1 VRRLWWL
8 VALFLLGVGLAA
20 ASPALANS
28 ASHRYDFHQ
37 DAASSLTETPA
48 RPPAELAIRVSA
60 VQARHDWHSYDRCS
74 HLSRGSADPGG
85 CRFAAEAGATLGDDV
100 TRLYR
105 AVEPSELKDIMGTG
119 VYRSAPGGT
128 EGKYF
133 FPTKGQAENF
143 SKMME
148 KTGNGPYCITSGC
161 IPNSALRGIE
171 PIRPAGEGTAYF
183 VPDALLPY
191 FNRIVIHGP

>member
-1 VRRLWWL
+1 
-8 VALFLLGVGLAA
+8 VAAHPLTK
-20 ASPALANS
+20 S
-28 ASHRYDFHQ
+28 ASAWS
-37 DAASSLTETPA
+37 AAHGRLSESP
-48 RPPAELAIRVSA
+48 RPP
-60 VQARHDWHSYDRCS
+60 
-74 HLSRGSADPGG
+74 
-85 CRFAAEAGATLGDDV
+85 RFAAEAGAGLGDDV

-119 VYRSAPGGT
+119 VYRSAPGAT

-143 SKMME
+143 SQMMA

-161 IPNSALRGIE
+161 IPNSVLRGIQ
-171 PIRPAGEGTAYF
+171 PIRAAGEGTAYF